1 MMISALF
8 GALFSYWAQSWAVG
22 VLAAVA
28 FGALV
33 AFLIGFFALKL
44 KTDII
49 LAGIAVNMIGDGG
62 TQFFLYLFTGM
73 SGSTSGLTTSKMLIP
88 TVRIPLIADI
98 PVVGEILSGHSVLT
112 YAAFLM
118 VLVLWVILQK
128 TPLGLNIRA
137 VGENPNAASSVGLS
151 VTKYKY
157 IALMLGGALAGLG
170 GAFMSMY
177 YSQSWNVNMVA
188 GRGFIALA
196 AEAMGN
202 HTPLGAMLSS
212 LLFGLAQAVSIKVAG
227 LGLSSDIVSAI
238 PVRDH
243 HYRPCGVRRRAHS
256 QREESAPQA
265 ERINQKKEKGE
276 RKSCLLL
283 LKKCCWTPR
292 RAGTPSAR
300 STRKTL
306 KWRRRSSPRRRSCAR
321 PS

>member
-1 MMISALF
+1 MLI
-8 GALFSYWAQSWAVG
+8 
-22 VLAAVA
+22 
-28 FGALV
+28 GALV
-33 AFLIGFFALKL
+33 AFMIGFFALKL

-73 SGSTSGLTTSKMLIP
+73 SGNTSGLTTAKMLIP

-137 VGENPNAASSVGLS
+137 VGENANAASSVGVS
-151 VTKYKY
+151 VLKYKY
-157 IALMLGGALAGLG
+157 TALMMGGALAGLG

-212 LLFGLAQAVSIKVAG
+212 LLFGLAQALSIRVDG
-227 LGLSSDIVSAI
+227 LPGFSSDIVSAVPYAI
-238 PVRDH
+238 TIIGLAA
-243 HYRPCGVRRRAHS
+243 YA
-256 QREESAPQA
+256 A
-265 ERINQKKEKGE
+265 IQK
-276 RKSCLLL
+276 
-283 LKKCCWTPR
+283 T
-292 RAGTPSAR
+292 RAGSAHRIRAPKSAR
-300 STRKTL
+300 
-306 KWRRRSSPRRRSCAR
+306 
-321 PS
+321 

>member
-1 MMISALF
+1 MSRFFSMLWQTAFFFSILRITAPILFAALGAVVSEKAGCSNIGLEGIMMISALF
-8 GALFSYWAQSWAVG
+8 GALFAYWTQSWLAG
-22 VLAAVA
+22 VIAAMLI
-28 FGALV
+28 GALV
-33 AFLIGFFALKL
+33 AFMIGFFALKL

-73 SGSTSGLTTSKMLIP
+73 NGNTSGLTTAKMLIP

-112 YAAFLM
+112 YVAFLM

-137 VGENPNAASSVGLS
+137 VGENANAASSVGVS
-151 VTKYKY
+151 VLKYKY
-157 IALMLGGALAGLG
+157 TALMMGGALAGLG

-212 LLFGLAQAVSIKVAG
+212 LLFGLAQALSIRVDG
-227 LGLSSDIVSAI
+227 LPGFSSDIVSAVPYAI
-238 PVRDH
+238 TIIGLAA
-243 HYRPCGVRRRAHS
+243 YA
-256 QREESAPQA
+256 A
-265 ERINQKKEKGE
+265 IQK
-276 RKSCLLL
+276 
-283 LKKCCWTPR
+283 T
-292 RAGTPSAR
+292 RAGSAHRIRAPKSAR
-300 STRKTL
+300 
-306 KWRRRSSPRRRSCAR
+306 
-321 PS
+321 